1 MRSPLC
7 YEIPPKEKAL
17 YEAVLA
23 LVDEGVSL
31 SGLKVSDIA
40 RKAGIGKGTTYE
52 YVKSKEELIGKALFY
67 GINQMLGELYLAAE
81 KEDGFYNIIMTI
93 FDWIDLNF
101 KEKKILY
108 QLASLD
114 GTECQFPKEIRLFM
128 KEKIHLADY
137 LKERVSEISCKA
149 MEEGLIAAGT
159 NVDLINMMLINSI
172 ISYVLYQRIP
182 QLGTGVE
189 CGEMRKFLYNSI
201 LKSFRD

>member
-23 LVDEGVSL
+23 LVDEGAAL

-40 RKAGIGKGTTYE
+40 KKAGIGKGTTYE

-67 GINQMLGELYLAAE
+67 SINQMLEELYLAVE
-81 KEDGFYNIIMTI
+81 QEEGFYNIFMTI
-93 FDWIDLNF
+93 LDWIDLNF

-114 GTECQFPKEIRLFM
+114 GPECPFPREIRLFM
-128 KEKIHLADY
+128 KEKMHLADY
-137 LKERVSEISCKA
+137 LKERVSEMSCKA
-149 MEEGLIAAGT
+149 VEEGLIPAGT

-182 QLGTGVE
+182 QLGADVE